1 MYLTGDHV
9 SKEKLLKI
17 ADKCKLSVWPNAE
30 NPFLHQGSLSE
41 LPESLC
47 VISDELTETRLE
59 TLFQLPV
66 TVLIDA
72 QASFK
77 SIVDFINQQKN
88 HTWSD
93 GLGFLLTGPVIYHYD
108 VALIFSKAL
117 QKRQRFSD
125 RRFESIHLALHES
138 LVNGLIHGNLRLSGK
153 LRQNA
158 AEYTSYSDLVR
169 ERLNTPAYAR
179 KAISIAAQ
187 WNRSKMKITVRDEGM
202 GYSLAEILKQTP
214 SLRAT
219 SGRGLR
225 IIAGAADSCT
235 IDNYGKEI
243 SLSFLREKS
252 QTPDALPAIETVS
265 SAETIRHEDLSQAKV
280 LIIEDDKSN
289 QALLGGLLSQLG
301 IKQIEIA
308 EDGVLGLNKVLTFEP
323 DLIILDI
330 GMPKLNGYEVLK
342 RLKSTP
348 VTHAIPVLIQTASDT
363 REARDK
369 TFKSGASDFI
379 TKPINPLEFFARV
392 RIHLENKM
400 LVNRLQKRLKQIHQ
414 ELSTAQSMQM
424 GLLPHAERMQNIHRR
439 YGLDIAS
446 YFEPSDKLGG
456 DFWQII
462 ELDRYRIGFYLCD
475 FSGHGLASALNT
487 FRLHTLIFQMHEKI
501 KQPSDFLTILNHHL
515 YALLQRGQFATFFF
529 GIYNLSNKTLTYSG
543 AAAPAPFHWDGKK
556 WHILTTRGL
565 PLGISQSA
573 VYEDKTISFK
583 PGNRLFIYS
592 DALTETVNTQ
602 NEQMSVKE
610 LMRFVKELSVQ
621 MPVREGLT
629 GIMNRFFSFA
639 PPPIND
645 DITAVLIES
654 QRKDTK

>member
-1 MYLTGDHV
+1 MYITGDNV

-17 ADKCKLSVWPNAE
+17 ADKCKLPVWPDAE
-30 NPFLHQGSLSE
+30 NPFLHQGNLEEMPQSV
-41 LPESLC
+41 C
-47 VISDELTETRLE
+47 VVSDELTESRLE
-59 TLFQLPV
+59 TLFQLPI

-77 SIVDFINQQKN
+77 SIADFIGQQKN
-88 HTWSD
+88 HTFAD

-117 QKRQRFSD
+117 QKRQGFSD
-125 RRFESIHLALHES
+125 FRFESIHLALHES

-158 AEYTSYSDLVR
+158 AEYTSYSALVR

-187 WNRSKMKITVRDEGM
+187 WNRTKMKITVRDEGM
-202 GYSLAEILKQTP
+202 GYSLGEILKQTP
-214 SLRAT
+214 SIRAT

-252 QTPDALPAIETVS
+252 QNPDVPLPIDPIRSTNTVP
-265 SAETIRHEDLSQAKV
+265 HEDLSRAKV
-280 LIIEDDKSN
+280 LIVEDDKSN

-308 EDGVLGLNKVLTFEP
+308 EDGVQGLNKVLTFEP

-348 VTHAIPVLIQTASDT
+348 YTYAIPVLIQTASDT

-424 GLLPHAERMQNIHRR
+424 GLLPHAERLQTIHRQ

-456 DFWQII
+456 DFWQVI
-462 ELDRYRIGFYLCD
+462 ELDKQRVGFYLCD

-487 FRLHTLIFQMHEKI
+487 FRLHTLIFQMHDKI
-501 KQPSDFLTILNHHL
+501 KQPSDFLSILNHHL

-529 GIYNLSNKTLTYSG
+529 GIYHAAEETLTYSG
-543 AAAPAPFHWDGKK
+543 AAAPQPFHWDGKK
-556 WHILTTRGL
+556 WRVLTTRGL

-573 VYEDKTISFK
+573 VYENKTVPFTL
-583 PGNRLFIYS
+583 GNRLFIYS
-592 DALTETVNTQ
+592 DALTETVNEQ

-610 LMRFVKELSVQ
+610 LMNFVKEASTQ
-621 MPVREGLT
+621 MPIREGLT
-629 GIMNRFFSFA
+629 GVMNRFFTFA
-639 PPPIND
+639 PPPVND

-654 QRKDTK
+654 QRKEVK